1 VNIVIRLTTT
11 SFLAMSVF
19 LIYADKAGAAEIMS
33 EQKARLA
40 AAQILKGDPYGQT
53 IPEVLKTITSS
64 QLVVRGS
71 STCGTVKAPQ
81 WVIHVSVPERVSN
94 GSDKIEGDL
103 VIDAGTGKMICAGL
117 PFLD

>member
-1 VNIVIRLTTT
+1 ML
-11 SFLAMSVF
+11 
-19 LIYADKAGAAEIMS
+19 S

-64 QLVVRGS
+64 RLAVRGS

-81 WVIHVSVPERVSN
+81 WIIHVSVPARPSKGTN
-94 GSDKIEGDL
+94 KIDGDL
-103 VIDAGTGKMICAGL
+103 GIDAATGKMICAGL